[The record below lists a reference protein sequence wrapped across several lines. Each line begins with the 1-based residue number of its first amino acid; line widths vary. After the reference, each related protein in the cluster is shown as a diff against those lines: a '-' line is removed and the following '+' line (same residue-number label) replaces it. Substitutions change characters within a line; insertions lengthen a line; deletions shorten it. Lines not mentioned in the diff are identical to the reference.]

1 MFLDDFFIED
11 ASGIHFTRQQGSTFA
26 KQVADDFNPLHD
38 EEAKRFCVPGDLLFS
53 LVLHKYGISQQMSF
67 TFSGMVDERKRLCF
81 PEPSEQV
88 VIKDTAEK
96 EYLTIQRS
104 GELNNDSQLID
115 RLIKRYVTFS
125 GQAFPHI
132 LVPLMKEQGVMINP
146 VRPMVIY
153 ESMSINMQT
162 LNINDPALVLSST
175 TLAVK
180 GKRGQVIL
188 AFNVLENNNVVGSGT
203 KHMVLSALRDYDQ
216 AAIDHLIEKYNRKKS
231 AYLAAKGK
239 H

>member
-11 ASGIHFTRQQGSTFA
+11 ASGIHFTRLQGSNFA

-38 EEAKRFCVPGDLLFS
+38 EDAKRFCVPGDLLFS

-67 TFSGMVDERKRLCF
+67 SFSGMVDESKRLCF
-81 PEPSEQV
+81 PDQSEHI
-88 VIKDTAEK
+88 VIKDTAGK

-104 GELNNDSQLID
+104 GESNNDSQLID
-115 RLIKRYVTFS
+115 RLIKRYVKFS

-132 LVPLMKEQGVMINP
+132 LVPLMNEQGVMINP
-146 VRPMVIY
+146 ARPMVIY
-153 ESMSINMQT
+153 ESMSLNMQT
-162 LNINDPALVLSST
+162 LNLNDPTLALSKT

-188 AFNVLENNNVVGSGT
+188 AFNVLENDQVVGSGT
-203 KHMVLSALRDYDQ
+203 KYMVLSGLRDYDQ
-216 AAIDHLIEKYNRKKS
+216 AAIDSLIEKYNSKKS
-231 AYLAAKGK
+231 AYLVG
-239 H
+239 